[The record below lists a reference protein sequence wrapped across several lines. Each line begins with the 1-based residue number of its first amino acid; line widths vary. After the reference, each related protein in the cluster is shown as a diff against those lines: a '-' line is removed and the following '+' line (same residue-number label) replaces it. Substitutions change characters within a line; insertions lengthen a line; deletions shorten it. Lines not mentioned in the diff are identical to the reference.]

1 MIKKKIIMQHIN
13 EILQNSIKKNWEEL
27 AFTDFGGMALQYR
40 DVARKVAKLHLLF
53 EHAGIAEGDKI
64 ALCGKNCTQWAVAF
78 IAGMTYGAVPVPILH
93 EFKADSIHHI
103 LNHSDARI
111 LFCDTTVWGQIDIA
125 NEKGVMDA
133 GVAVCQPIIDPER
146 KVLGMIDLMHRQDNM
161 YHVYLEGIENK
172 RPKKDVR
179 LVKSIM
185 DSFNPYVDYAK
196 YEAYFLSPELKITI
210 SNTSEAG
217 IRYEEGD
224 DLTACP
230 PKSYPAKMTA
240 LLYKRFKHFNGDPTK
255 GLCIICCELIENNGS
270 TLHEYV
276 IRHAEYHKLGQD
288 FIDWVENSCHFCDT
302 LVDRI
307 VPGFPREQIGEIR
320 EEIGYDDNLVVKAE
334 LYHLWAIGGPGYKE
348 VMKELPLDKAGL
360 HVIFMPSIK
369 QFRDKK
375 VRILNGSHTGMV
387 PIALQMGCETVMD
400 AFNTPDIERFVN
412 DMVAEEVIPMIDEDR
427 DELKKFAAGILERFY
442 NPFIKHMLRS
452 ISLNS
457 LSKWEA
463 RNYPTVRD
471 NWFKAQRLAERE
483 AFTFAAL
490 MTLYGP
496 NSGFEPDDTREFV
509 DYIRANWDSAD
520 MEATI
525 TKIVK
530 ESGIFTVDFSEV
542 PGFIGTVAGYV
553 RDIET
558 LGMKDALKK
567 FLGA

>member
-1 MIKKKIIMQHIN
+1 MDEKEYVELRGTVEQIVFSN
-13 EILQNSIKKNWEEL
+13 EENGYAVLRLLSQEGAEITATGTFPGIGLGEEL
-27 AFTDFGGMALQYR
+27 TMVGCWVMHPSYGEQFSAE
-40 DVARKVAKLHLLF
+40 HF
-53 EHAGIAEGDKI
+53 ERRLPTTVRGIADYLSSGLI
-64 ALCGKNCTQWAVAF
+64 RGIGPRLG
-78 IAGMTYGAVPVPILH
+78 
-93 EFKADSIHHI
+93 
-103 LNHSDARI
+103 ARI
-111 LFCDTTVWGQIDIA
+111 AEKFGEDTFDVML
-125 NEKGVMDA
+125 NE
-133 GVAVCQPIIDPER
+133 PER
-146 KVLGMIDLMHRQDNM
+146 LTEIKGITSRRAKEIARQYVEQSAMRELMD
-161 YHVYLEGIENK
+161 
-172 RPKKDVR
+172 
-179 LVKSIM
+179 
-185 DSFNPYVDYAK
+185 
-196 YEAYFLSPELKITI
+196 FLSEHGLPIEI
-210 SNTSEAG
+210 
-217 IRYEEGD
+217 
-224 DLTACP
+224 
-230 PKSYPAKMTA
+230 TA

-509 DYIRANWDSAD
+509 DYICANWDSAD

-525 TKIVK
+525 AKIVK

>member
-1 MIKKKIIMQHIN
+1 M
-13 EILQNSIKKNWEEL
+13 
-27 AFTDFGGMALQYR
+27 YR
-40 DVARKVAKLHLLF
+40 IFIVEDDAA
-53 EHAGIAEGDKI
+53 
-64 ALCGKNCTQWAVAF
+64 
-78 IAGMTYGAVPVPILH
+78 IAGVIRRHLEGWGYTVRCAERFDDVLSEFAAFDPHLVLLDISLPFFNGYHWCQEIRRVSKAPIL
-93 EFKADSIHHI
+93 FLTSA
-103 LNHSDARI
+103 SDN
-111 LFCDTTVWGQIDIA
+111 V
-125 NEKGVMDA
+125 NVVMA
-133 GVAVCQPIIDPER
+133 MQ
-146 KVLGMIDLMHRQDNM
+146 LG
-161 YHVYLEGIENK
+161 
-172 RPKKDVR
+172 
-179 LVKSIM
+179 
-185 DSFNPYVDYAK
+185 
-196 YEAYFLSPELKITI
+196 
-210 SNTSEAG
+210 
-217 IRYEEGD
+217 GD
-224 DLTACP
+224 DLL
-230 PKSYPAKMTA
+230 AKPFDLQVLSAKVQA
-240 LLYKRFKHFNGDPTK
+240 LLRRAYDFGPSSHLLSCGAAVLNVSDGTLDAHGQRV
-255 GLCIICCELIENNGS
+255 ELTRNECRILQLLLE
-270 TLHEYV
+270 
-276 IRHAEYHKLGQD
+276 HK
-288 FIDWVENSCHFCDT
+288 
-302 LVDRI
+302 
-307 VPGFPREQIGEIR
+307 GEIVSR
-320 EEIGYDDNLVVKAE
+320 DALMTR
-334 LYHLWAIGGPGYKE
+334 LWESDSFVDENTLTVNVNRLRK
-348 VMKELPLDKAGL
+348 KLDKAGL
-360 HVIFMPSIK
+360 HVVFMPSIK

-509 DYIRANWDSAD
+509 DYICANWDSAD

-525 TKIVK
+525 AKIVK

>member
-1 MIKKKIIMQHIN
+1 
-13 EILQNSIKKNWEEL
+13 
-27 AFTDFGGMALQYR
+27 
-40 DVARKVAKLHLLF
+40 
-53 EHAGIAEGDKI
+53 
-64 ALCGKNCTQWAVAF
+64 
-78 IAGMTYGAVPVPILH
+78 
-93 EFKADSIHHI
+93 
-103 LNHSDARI
+103 
-111 LFCDTTVWGQIDIA
+111 
-125 NEKGVMDA
+125 
-133 GVAVCQPIIDPER
+133 
-146 KVLGMIDLMHRQDNM
+146 
-161 YHVYLEGIENK
+161 
-172 RPKKDVR
+172 
-179 LVKSIM
+179 
-185 DSFNPYVDYAK
+185 
-196 YEAYFLSPELKITI
+196 
-210 SNTSEAG
+210 
-217 IRYEEGD
+217 
-224 DLTACP
+224 
-230 PKSYPAKMTA
+230 
-240 LLYKRFKHFNGDPTK
+240 
-255 GLCIICCELIENNGS
+255 
-270 TLHEYV
+270 
-276 IRHAEYHKLGQD
+276 
-288 FIDWVENSCHFCDT
+288 
-302 LVDRI
+302 
-307 VPGFPREQIGEIR
+307 
-320 EEIGYDDNLVVKAE
+320 
-334 LYHLWAIGGPGYKE
+334 
-348 VMKELPLDKAGL
+348 
-360 HVIFMPSIK
+360 VIFMPSIK

-525 TKIVK
+525 AKIVK

>member
-1 MIKKKIIMQHIN
+1 MIKQLNKSTV
-13 EILQNSIKKNWEEL
+13 ETVGRPVRILQFGEGNFL
-27 AFTDFGGMALQYR
+27 RAFVD
-40 DVARKVAKLHLLF
+40 
-53 EHAGIAEGDKI
+53 
-64 ALCGKNCTQWAVAF
+64 W
-78 IAGMTYGAVPVPILH
+78 
-93 EFKADSIHHI
+93 
-103 LNHSDARI
+103 
-111 LFCDTTVWGQIDIA
+111 QIDIA

-210 SNTSEAG
+210 SNTTEAG

-307 VPGFPREQIGEIR
+307 VPGRIRDPQELAALEEANGYHDTALDVGEVFGVWVI
-320 EEIGYDDNLVVKAE
+320 E
-334 LYHLWAIGGPGYKE
+334 GPAGLEDK
-348 VMKELPLDKAGL
+348 LPFKKAG
-360 HVIFMPSIK
+360 VNVMVVPDVTPYK
-369 QFRDKK
+369 KRK
-375 VRILNGSHTGMV
+375 VRILNGAHTGFVLGAYLAGFDIVRDCMHND
-387 PIALQMGCETVMD
+387 TVRGFMNKMLHEEIIPTLPLD
-400 AFNTPDIERFVN
+400 KKDLEDFASAVEDRFNNPFVN
-412 DMVAEEVIPMIDEDR
+412 H
-427 DELKKFAAGILERFY
+427 EL
-442 NPFIKHMLRS
+442 MS

-457 LSKWEA
+457 TSKWKA
-463 RNYPTVRD
+463 RNMPS
-471 NWFKAQRLAERE
+471 FLAYIEEQKQLPKCLTMSLAAYIAFYSNDIQERT
-483 AFTFAAL
+483 ADGLICKRPAGNTYKIQDDAWAL
-490 MTLYGP
+490 DFYYAHK
-496 NSGFEPDDTREFV
+496 DDTAAQLV
-509 DYIRANWDSAD
+509 HAVLTNTQMWDQD
-520 MEATI
+520 L
-525 TKIVK
+525 TKIEGLEAAVLADL
-530 ESGIFTVDFSEV
+530 EMIRTQ
-542 PGFIGTVAGYV
+542 
-553 RDIET
+553 
-558 LGMKDALKK
+558 
-567 FLGA
+567 GAEAAYKSCL

>member
-1 MIKKKIIMQHIN
+1 MIKQLNKSTV
-13 EILQNSIKKNWEEL
+13 ETVGRPVRILQFGEGNFL
-27 AFTDFGGMALQYR
+27 RAFVD
-40 DVARKVAKLHLLF
+40 
-53 EHAGIAEGDKI
+53 
-64 ALCGKNCTQWAVAF
+64 W
-78 IAGMTYGAVPVPILH
+78 
-93 EFKADSIHHI
+93 
-103 LNHSDARI
+103 
-111 LFCDTTVWGQIDIA
+111 QIDIA

-210 SNTSEAG
+210 SNTTEAG

-224 DLTACP
+224 DLTAEP

-276 IRHAEYHKLGQD
+276 IRHAEYNKLGSD
-288 FIDWVENSCHFCDT
+288 FIDWVEKNCHFCDT

-307 VPGFPREQIGEIR
+307 VPGFPREQIDEIK

-400 AFNTPDIERFVN
+400 AFNTPAIERFIN
-412 DMVAEEVIPMIDEDR
+412 DMVAEEVIPMIEEDQ
-427 DELKKFAAGILERFY
+427 DELKRFAAGILERFY
-442 NPFIKHMLRS
+442 NPFIKHLLRS

-471 NWFKAQRLAERE
+471 NWFKAQRIAARE
-483 AFTFAAL
+483 CFTFAAL
-490 MTLYGP
+490 MTLYSP
-496 NSGFEPDDTREFV
+496 KSGFEPDDTKEFV
-509 DYIRANWDSAD
+509 EYIRANWDSAD
-520 MEATI
+520 VGATI
-525 TKIVK
+525 SKIVK

-542 PGFIGTVAGYV
+542 PAFVPTVAGYV
-553 RDIET
+553 RDIEA

-567 FLGA
+567 FLGE